1 MKEEGYK
8 RVTTGTSL
16 RETILAHLESF
27 QHFSISCQNF
37 LNFFSKD
44 KL

>member
-1 MKEEGYK
+1 MKQEGYE
-8 RVTTGTSL
+8 RGTTGTSL

-27 QHFSISCQNF
+27 KHFSISCHNF
-37 LNFFSKD
+37 LNVFSKD